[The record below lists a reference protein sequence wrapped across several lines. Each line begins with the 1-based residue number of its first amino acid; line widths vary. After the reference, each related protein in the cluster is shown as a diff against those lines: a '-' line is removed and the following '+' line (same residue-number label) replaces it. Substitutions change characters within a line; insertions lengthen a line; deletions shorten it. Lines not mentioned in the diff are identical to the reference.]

1 MEPPSSQQQTPPIH
15 HIMTVPEKIELTAT
29 GGYPSPQNPGPRQDT
44 GYRTMRVPD
53 KITLE
58 SAGEVGA
65 VRGEGR
71 EGEGDVGRQA
81 APVSGGIGRYYQ
93 PTQLVGEACACV
105 LCVCWYMYMYK
116 LM

>member
-1 MEPPSSQQQTPPIH
+1 MEPPSSQQQTQPIH
-15 HIMTVPEKIELTAT
+15 HLMTVPEKIELTAA
-29 GGYPSPQNPGPRQDT
+29 GGYPSPQNPGPRQDA

-65 VRGEGR
+65 VRR
-71 EGEGDVGRQA
+71 EGEGDGGRQA

-93 PTQLVGEACACV
+93 PTQLVGEICACICV
-105 LCVCWYMYMYK
+105 LLHISIY
-116 LM
+116 LHE